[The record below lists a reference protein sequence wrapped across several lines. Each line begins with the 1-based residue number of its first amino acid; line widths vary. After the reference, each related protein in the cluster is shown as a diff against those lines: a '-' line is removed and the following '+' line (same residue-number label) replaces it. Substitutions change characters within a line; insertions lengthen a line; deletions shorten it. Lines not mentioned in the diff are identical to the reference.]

1 MQNFIEMVFTMVNDQ
16 VKDTFHAKSN
26 LVTPLAIT
34 IFVWVFLMN
43 AMDLIP
49 VDFLPNILL
58 LFGVEYFKQVPTT
71 DPNLT
76 FAMSISVFF
85 IMIAMNLKH
94 KGILGFGKEVLTQ
107 PLVSICFLLIFYFES
122 SRILLNQF
130 LLRLDFLEI
139 CMLEKW
145 YLF

>member
-1 MQNFIEMVFTMVNDQ
+1 MLLVARRATSNTPSRMQNFIEMVFTMVNDQ

-76 FAMSISVFF
+76 
-85 IMIAMNLKH
+85 LPC
-94 KGILGFGKEVLTQ
+94 Q
-107 PLVSICFLLIFYFES
+107 LVYFLS
-122 SRILLNQF
+122 
-130 LLRLDFLEI
+130 
-139 CMLEKW
+139 
-145 YLF
+145 